1 MGKSEHGRATSV
13 RAALCFASVPG
24 VVSLRGGRER
34 ERETESMAANPP
46 LVLGANGMLTPAPFA
61 GEYFVLG
68 RDGVQIEVDN
78 VRTSSGKWKAD
89 GYLFVSHV
97 RMVFVAPKAD
107 SSGLQSF
114 DFPLAYVSN
123 EKFNQPIF
131 GCNNPSVS
139 CFSVA
144 EGGGPNGAMPPHKA
158 KFYLKVGGCN
168 TLLPLLFRLLEVTRI
183 EQRRAAA
190 AAHQAQCPE
199 VVNNVLPQVSE
210 VHKIVN
216 PAYID
221 PNDPTTIYVTQPVGP
236 NQVMKDEEK
245 PYEPTGLKP

>member
-1 MGKSEHGRATSV
+1 MGENGRATSV
-13 RAALCFASVPG
+13 RAALCFASVSG
-24 VVSLRGGRER
+24 VVSLRGERERER

-97 RMVFVAPKAD
+97 RMVFVAPKAH

-131 GCNNPSVS
+131 GCNNLSVS

-158 KFYLKVGGCN
+158 KFYL
-168 TLLPLLFRLLEVTRI
+168 EVTRI

-199 VVNNVLPQVSE
+199 
-210 VHKIVN
+210 
-216 PAYID
+216 
-221 PNDPTTIYVTQPVGP
+221 
-236 NQVMKDEEK
+236 
-245 PYEPTGLKP
+245 

>member
-1 MGKSEHGRATSV
+1 MGTSV
-13 RAALCFASVPG
+13 RAALCFASVSG
-24 VVSLRGGRER
+24 VVSLRG

-61 GEYFVLG
+61 GEDFVLG

-131 GCNNPSVS
+131 GCNNLSAS

-168 TLLPLLFRLLEVTRI
+168 TLLTLCCFALLECFILSYYFRI
-183 EQRRAAA
+183 
-190 AAHQAQCPE
+190 
-199 VVNNVLPQVSE
+199 VITFLSVL
-210 VHKIVN
+210 
-216 PAYID
+216 
-221 PNDPTTIYVTQPVGP
+221 
-236 NQVMKDEEK
+236 
-245 PYEPTGLKP
+245 